1 MIYPQHKVYAAID
14 FTLWTQLKVLLKFSQ
29 KVSIKHILCLEQGNV
44 KILYQTTCN
53 TSNVY
58 S

>member
-29 KVSIKHILCLEQGNV
+29 KVSIKHILSLEQGNV